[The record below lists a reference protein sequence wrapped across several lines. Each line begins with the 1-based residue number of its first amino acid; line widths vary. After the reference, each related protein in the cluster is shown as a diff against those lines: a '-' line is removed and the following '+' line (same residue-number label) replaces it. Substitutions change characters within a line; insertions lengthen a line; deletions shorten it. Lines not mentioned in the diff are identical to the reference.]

1 MLTTIAII
9 MAIYMIAMVA
19 ISWMGK
25 KYANSFEDYVSAGK
39 SCGIIMMI
47 GGAMGAHIGNGLVV
61 GGAGECAGV
70 GFSGIAYG
78 IGCCISYLI
87 LPFVMNHFVYSNGYL
102 SMGEYLSKRYHNF
115 LPAQIFTWATVFSFI
130 GLVGGQ
136 LMAGG
141 ALFEALGM
149 SKILGVV
156 IIAMVVFLYSQISG
170 LWGAFAT
177 SVVQTAVILVGLG
190 AAGIYLFQHGAITEI
205 RSAVEAGTV
214 PATFMKPIG
223 GYTTSVLIGLVVP
236 VSLQI
241 ITDQATFQRINSG
254 KTEKVGFWGHILSA
268 FLMIP
273 IVMLP
278 VFIGMYGKVH
288 FDASGSSAFFDV
300 ILNILPPLFAAL
312 VVTAV
317 IAAVMST
324 IDAAFVAFS
333 QLLLSDVYRAHIK
346 KDATDKELSNMSKVL
361 NIVITLIAITFALK
375 ATSLVGLLANCYLFC
390 EAAILVPFVGGRIWK
405 KGSTVGAIAS
415 SLVGSAVALLEL
427 FGVYALPYSALTM
440 FIPAALVYIVV
451 SLMVPDKA
459 KTA

>member
-61 GGAGECAGV
+61 GGAGEGAGV

-170 LWGAFAT
+170 LWGHLQHQ
-177 SVVQTAVILVGLG
+177 SCRRL
-190 AAGIYLFQHGAITEI
+190 LFWLA
-205 RSAVEAGTV
+205 
-214 PATFMKPIG
+214 
-223 GYTTSVLIGLVVP
+223 
-236 VSLQI
+236 
-241 ITDQATFQRINSG
+241 
-254 KTEKVGFWGHILSA
+254 WG
-268 FLMIP
+268 
-273 IVMLP
+273 LP
-278 VFIGMYGKVH
+278 VFIC
-288 FDASGSSAFFDV
+288 SSMVQSLRFV
-300 ILNILPPLFAAL
+300 PLWKL
-312 VVTAV
+312 VRCP
-317 IAAVMST
+317 
-324 IDAAFVAFS
+324 
-333 QLLLSDVYRAHIK
+333 QRL
-346 KDATDKELSNMSKVL
+346 
-361 NIVITLIAITFALK
+361 
-375 ATSLVGLLANCYLFC
+375 
-390 EAAILVPFVGGRIWK
+390 
-405 KGSTVGAIAS
+405 
-415 SLVGSAVALLEL
+415 
-427 FGVYALPYSALTM
+427 
-440 FIPAALVYIVV
+440 
-451 SLMVPDKA
+451 
-459 KTA
+459 